1 MGNDYGKLPELHLK
15 FTIQPDTSGFELSVS
30 RSRDAIYFSII
41 AMPKKSHLTIFAIQ
55 NFVQNT
61 KKHT

>member
-15 FTIQPDTSGFELSVS
+15 FTIQSDTSGFELSVS

>member
-15 FTIQPDTSGFELSVS
+15 FTIQSDTSGFELSVS

-41 AMPKKSHLTIFAIQ
+41 AMPKKSHLTVFAIQ